1 MTIVQVE
8 DTRNIEWRA
17 NNKGSALLQKM
28 GWSEGKGIGKRN
40 ANTTALRA
48 VKRQEGLGLGAK
60 LETEGGQ
67 SESTNTFAAVLKTL
81 QQHHGTNETTKKKKN
96 KKEEKKKSSREK
108 KGKGM
113 VLPSNKVTA
122 GHAQKMRLAKFGEK
136 NVDDLACIFGNKDI
150 AAALRPPVIAPV
162 VSAQVSETSSNLASV
177 GETEKKKDRKD
188 KKRSRESEPRED
200 VHTPV
205 ERGETVEVER
215 KKRRKDNKEEK
226 KAKKKSRA

>member
-8 DTRNIEWRA
+8 DTRNVEWRA

-28 GWSEGKGIGKRN
+28 GWTEGKGIGKRN

-67 SESTNTFAAVLKTL
+67 SESTNTFAEVLKNL
-81 QQHHGTNETTKKKKN
+81 QQHHGTVGTASSKKDKKEKKKK
-96 KKEEKKKSSREK
+96 S
-108 KGKGM
+108 KGERNIKGM

-136 NVDDLACIFGNKDI
+136 SADDLACIFGNKNV
-150 AAALRPPVIAPV
+150 AAALTRPIPGPVTA
-162 VSAQVSETSSNLASV
+162 VSETSSDVTSIGVDA
-177 GETEKKKDRKD
+177 EKKPKKEKKK
-188 KKRSRESEPRED
+188 KKRSREENEAEQQQVVASEESTKSSDRE
-200 VHTPV
+200 
-205 ERGETVEVER
+205 
-215 KKRRKDNKEEK
+215 KKRRKKNKEARKSK
-226 KAKKKSRA
+226 K